1 MIKRI
6 ATFIK
11 FCHERMKRRKL
22 KRLQLE
28 DYGRDEIFVYK
39 KFTNL
44 AREQDKRD
52 TISTRKYYYS
62 LYYPSKKERSF

>member
-28 DYGRDEIFVYK
+28 DYGRDKIFVYK

-44 AREQDKRD
+44 ARELDRGTQ
-52 TISTRKYYYS
+52 Y
-62 LYYPSKKERSF
+62 L